1 VLADVYAKA
10 GRLAPALRMFDEMP
24 EKEVVSWT
32 ALVGALSRAGRRHDA
47 LRRFAEMRASS
58 SVSCDSHS
66 CAAAVTACAEDA
78 SLLSRGREVHALCA
92 KLGVD
97 ATPYVANT
105 LAAVG
110 RMGSRRDVASWT
122 TLISSYVQTG
132 RAREA
137 IEAFV
142 QMLPVEASSNV
153 ASPNEYTFAAVI
165 AACAEISCV
174 HLGEQLHAQAA
185 QRGFG
190 TARSVANSLVTL
202 YARAASRLSAAAAV
216 FR

>member
-1 VLADVYAKA
+1 MRRGRQSALA
-10 GRLAPALRMFDEMP
+10 
-24 EKEVVSWT
+24 
-32 ALVGALSRAGRRHDA
+32 RA
-47 LRRFAEMRASS
+47 
-58 SVSCDSHS
+58 
-66 CAAAVTACAEDA
+66 
-78 SLLSRGREVHALCA
+78 REVHALCA

-97 ATPYVANT
+97 ATLSTLYARRGDVDGA
-105 LAAVG
+105 LAAVV

-132 RAREA
+132 AREA

-142 QMLPVEASSNV
+142 QMLRGEASSNA

-165 AACAEISCV
+165 AACADISCV

-202 YARAASRLSAAAAV
+202 YTCR
-216 FR
+216 

>member
-1 VLADVYAKA
+1 
-10 GRLAPALRMFDEMP
+10 
-24 EKEVVSWT
+24 
-32 ALVGALSRAGRRHDA
+32 
-47 LRRFAEMRASS
+47 
-58 SVSCDSHS
+58 
-66 CAAAVTACAEDA
+66 
-78 SLLSRGREVHALCA
+78 VHALCA

-105 LAAVG
+105 LATLYARRGDVDGALAAVG

-142 QMLPVEASSNV
+142 QMLPVEASSNA

-202 YARAASRLSAAAAV
+202 YARAASRLSASAAV